1 MIAVIQRCSSA
12 NVKVNN
18 NIIGKIDNGLVV
30 LLGIHREDCKDDA
43 DYLVKKIASLRIYND
58 KDEKMNLSIK
68 DVKGSVLVISQF
80 TLCGNTKK
88 GRRPS
93 FINAAESDKGNELY
107 KYFILQLIKKNIPVQ
122 SGEFGANM
130 DVRLVN
136 RGPVTFI
143 LDSMDN
149 NN

>member
-18 NIIGKIDNGLVV
+18 NIIGKIDKGLVV
-30 LLGIHREDCKDDA
+30 LLGIHRKDCRYDA
-43 DYLVKKIASLRIYND
+43 DYLVKKILSLRIYND
-58 KDEKMNLSIK
+58 NNEKMNLSLK
-68 DVKGSVLVISQF
+68 DIKGSILVISQF

-93 FINAAESDKGNELY
+93 FINAAQSDKGKELY
-107 KYFILQLIKKNIPVQ
+107 KYFISLLINKNISVQ

-130 DVRLVN
+130 DIQLVN
-136 RGPVTFI
+136 QGPVTFI

-149 NN
+149 SN

>member
-1 MIAVIQRCSSA
+1 MIAVIQICSSA

-18 NIIGKIDNGLVV
+18 NIIGKIDKGLVV
-30 LLGIHREDCKDDA
+30 FLGIHREDSRYDA
-43 DYLVKKIASLRIYND
+43 DYLVKKILSLRIYND
-58 KDEKMNLSIK
+58 NNEKMNLSLK
-68 DVKGSVLVISQF
+68 DIKGSILVISQF

-93 FINAAESDKGNELY
+93 FINAAHSDKGKELY
-107 KYFILQLIKKNIPVQ
+107 KYFISLLINKNISVQ

-130 DVRLVN
+130 DVQLVN
-136 RGPVTFI
+136 QGPVTFI

-149 NN
+149 SN